1 MLDNED
7 ELLDTDHNIV
17 IAKIL
22 SNNTLDK
29 RTEAINRRLENK
41 RRIFNFNL
49 MNDQL

>member
-22 SNNTLDK
+22 SNNILDK
-29 RTEAINRRLENK
+29 RTEAVNK
-41 RRIFNFNL
+41 QKKNF
-49 MNDQL
+49 QF